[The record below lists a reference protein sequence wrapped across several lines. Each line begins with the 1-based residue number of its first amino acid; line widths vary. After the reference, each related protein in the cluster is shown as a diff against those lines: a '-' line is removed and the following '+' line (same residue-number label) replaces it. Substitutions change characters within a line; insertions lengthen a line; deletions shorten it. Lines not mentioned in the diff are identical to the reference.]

1 MLFTRKLGS
10 ILRGKAT
17 PLQVSLATTL
27 GGLLGFVPGFFLP
40 GDLGGG
46 FAQAPGLILLLLCAA
61 LVLNANLGVF
71 GLTTLL
77 AKLLSFVLLPV
88 SYWLGGV
95 LLDGPL
101 QGLFRGLV
109 NGKVTAWFGLEYYAT
124 TGGLLLGL
132 VFGVGSGWL
141 LNRGLRLL
149 RARMAE
155 VEANSER
162 YQKYANKGW
171 VRFSTWLLLGKGKGK
186 QTWRELSESQK
197 RGLPIRI
204 SGVIVAVVFLA
215 SIYTFQTFFST
226 PILTRN
232 LKAGL
237 EAVNGATVDLQ
248 AARLGLGD
256 GNLSIEG
263 LAIADKNALD
273 RDLFAADKLVATID
287 TGELLRK
294 RLVIAEIVASNAR
307 GNLERAERG
316 VRITG
321 TAPPP
326 PPSPAPAGS
335 KTIDDYV
342 KDYELWRQRLE
353 QAKQWIEKIAGGDQA
368 PAPQP
373 TPEEIAAKK
382 AAQEAAGLA
391 RVVATHLLEAT
402 PRVVIKKLD
411 IEGIRYS
418 LQGKVDALDLHA
430 QNLSDAP
437 SLLQDLLQVSL
448 KSQSDSLLLA
458 LTGRSATTN
467 QLGLDFVL
475 KQVPVDSV
483 FGQLR
488 LAGAAPLQGG
498 TMDLSLK
505 ALLDQV
511 QGQGLS
517 LDAPLQVALKDTMF
531 QLAGATPT
539 KVQSLLLPIGLRGPL
554 ANPAVSLDDRTLQ
567 KALLDAGQQEL
578 AGFVQGQAGKLLQGL
593 PTDLKGVVDPS
604 QSPEQMLDAA
614 KQKAAAEQ
622 KRLEEEVKQKAE
634 EARKKLLPG
643 GLQGLIPGGKKN

>member
-10 ILRGKAT
+10 VLRGKAT

-46 FAQAPGLILLLLCAA
+46 LAQAPGLILVLSCAA

-124 TGGLLLGL
+124 TGGLVLGL

-149 RARMAE
+149 RARMAD
-155 VEANSER
+155 VEEHSER
-162 YQKYANKGW
+162 YQKYAKKGW
-171 VRFSTWLLLGKGKGK
+171 VRLLTWLFLGKGKGK
-186 QTWRELSESQK
+186 QSWRELAESTR
-197 RGLPIRI
+197 RGLPVRI
-204 SGVIVAVVFLA
+204 SGVLLAVVFLA
-215 SIYTFQTFFST
+215 SVYTFQAFFST

-237 EAVNGATVDLQ
+237 EAANGATVDLQ

-256 GNLSIEG
+256 GSLRIEG

-273 RDLFAADKLVATID
+273 RDLIAADSLVATID

-294 RLVIAEIVASNAR
+294 RFVINEVTARNAR
-307 GNLERAERG
+307 GNMAREQRG
-316 VRITG
+316 VLVTG
-321 TAPPP
+321 SAPPP
-326 PPSPAPAGS
+326 PPAPAPAGS

-342 KDYELWRQRLE
+342 KDFELWKQRFE
-353 QAKQWIEKIAGGDQA
+353 QAKQWIESIAGGEPAPAQA
-368 PAPQP
+368 PSAEQV
-373 TPEEIAAKK
+373 AAQK
-382 AAQEAAGLA
+382 AEQEAAGLA
-391 RVVATHLLEAT
+391 RVVARHLLDQT
-402 PRVVIKKLD
+402 PRVVIRKLD

-430 QNLSDAP
+430 ENLSDAP
-437 SLLQDLLQVSL
+437 SLLQDLLRVSL
-448 KSQSDSLLLA
+448 QSKSETLLLA
-458 LTGRSATTN
+458 LTGRSASTHK
-467 QLGLDFVL
+467 LGLDFVM
-475 KQVPVDSV
+475 KQIPVDSV

-498 TMDLSLK
+498 TMDLSLA
-505 ALLDQV
+505 ALLDPAP
-511 QGQGLS
+511 GQGLS
-517 LDAPLQVALKDTMF
+517 IDAPLRVVLQDTLF
-531 QLAGATPT
+531 QLAGSTPT

-554 ANPAVSLDDRTLQ
+554 ANPAVSLDDQTLQ
-567 KALLDAGQQEL
+567 KALLDAGQKEL
-578 AGFVQGQAGKLLQGL
+578 ANFVQGQAGKLLQGL
-593 PTDLKGVVDPS
+593 PTDLQGIVDPS
-604 QSPEQMLDAA
+604 KTPAQVLDAA
-614 KQKAAAEQ
+614 KQKVEAER
-622 KRLEEEVKQKAE
+622 KRLEEEAKKQAE
-634 EARKKLLPG
+634 QAAKKLLPG
-643 GLQGLIPGGKKN
+643 GLPGLIPGGKKN

>member
-46 FAQAPGLILLLLCAA
+46 FAQAPGLILLLLGAA

-88 SYWLGGV
+88 SYWLGGA

-171 VRFSTWLLLGKGKGK
+171 VRFLTWLLLGKGKGK
-186 QTWRELSESQK
+186 QTWRELSESHK

-287 TGELLRK
+287 TGELLR
-294 RLVIAEIVASNAR
+294 
-307 GNLERAERG
+307 
-316 VRITG
+316 
-321 TAPPP
+321 
-326 PPSPAPAGS
+326 
-335 KTIDDYV
+335 
-342 KDYELWRQRLE
+342 
-353 QAKQWIEKIAGGDQA
+353 
-368 PAPQP
+368 
-373 TPEEIAAKK
+373 
-382 AAQEAAGLA
+382 
-391 RVVATHLLEAT
+391 
-402 PRVVIKKLD
+402 
-411 IEGIRYS
+411 
-418 LQGKVDALDLHA
+418 
-430 QNLSDAP
+430 
-437 SLLQDLLQVSL
+437 
-448 KSQSDSLLLA
+448 
-458 LTGRSATTN
+458 
-467 QLGLDFVL
+467 
-475 KQVPVDSV
+475 
-483 FGQLR
+483 
-488 LAGAAPLQGG
+488 
-498 TMDLSLK
+498 
-505 ALLDQV
+505 
-511 QGQGLS
+511 
-517 LDAPLQVALKDTMF
+517 
-531 QLAGATPT
+531 
-539 KVQSLLLPIGLRGPL
+539 
-554 ANPAVSLDDRTLQ
+554 
-567 KALLDAGQQEL
+567 
-578 AGFVQGQAGKLLQGL
+578 
-593 PTDLKGVVDPS
+593 
-604 QSPEQMLDAA
+604 
-614 KQKAAAEQ
+614 
-622 KRLEEEVKQKAE
+622 
-634 EARKKLLPG
+634 
-643 GLQGLIPGGKKN
+643 